1 MFEYSS
7 STTHGY
13 VAPNGK
19 KVKTT
24 NVVVSNGKGVVKLTI
39 EDDDGIHSH
48 VRRLKSD
55 EIKKIYKMQYTM
67 DFGDISIV
75 YEFCLN

>member
-1 MFEYSS
+1 MSEQDI
-7 STTHGY
+7 
-13 VAPNGK
+13 
-19 KVKTT
+19 KVIIDK
-24 NVVVSNGKGVVKLTI
+24 NLS
-39 EDDDGIHSH
+39 
-48 VRRLKSD
+48 RSD

>member
-1 MFEYSS
+1 MSEQDI
-7 STTHGY
+7 
-13 VAPNGK
+13 
-19 KVKTT
+19 KVI
-24 NVVVSNGKGVVKLTI
+24 I
-39 EDDDGIHSH
+39 EKNLS
-48 VRRLKSD
+48 RSD

>member
-1 MFEYSS
+1 MSEQDIKIIIDKNLS
-7 STTHGY
+7 
-13 VAPNGK
+13 
-19 KVKTT
+19 
-24 NVVVSNGKGVVKLTI
+24 
-39 EDDDGIHSH
+39 
-48 VRRLKSD
+48 RSD